1 MPQNEQRKQGAELEM
16 ANRLNAIARLLSAGG
31 TDSARIES
39 VGKAIAEE
47 VGADAAVLYLR
58 SVIRG
63 AAPIVLSYHLS
74 DYALEQMRSGAL
86 REWMEGFVT
95 IVAVAGRTR
104 EAPLE
109 GGFFERH
116 EGLKWAASFPVWSA
130 GNVNGVLI
138 LAWKQAQPLSLPNRT
153 FCEAVASLIG
163 LAVRHEAILERGA
176 ELAVARERAR
186 IARDIHDSV
195 TQSITAIVLNLQ
207 AATRSAGTTSKA
219 RSSAIEASIEVARS
233 ALVDLRH
240 SIWNLRAGEGSQK
253 SLSESIEEAG
263 AMLVASDV
271 EFEVQIHGP
280 TEKLL
285 GEVRAALLS
294 IARESL
300 NNAYR
305 HAHASRVEV
314 LVNVRPEGVAM
325 GITDDGVGAAE
336 QPGPTSFGISGM
348 RERAV
353 ALGGT
358 VHIHTV
364 PGLGTRVE
372 CEIPFD
378 RCESV

>member
-1 MPQNEQRKQGAELEM
+1 MTQIEQSAELEM
-16 ANRLNAIARLLSAGG
+16 ASRLNAVARLLSAAG
-31 TDSARIES
+31 TDYARIES
-39 VGKAIAEE
+39 VGKALAEK

-74 DYALEQMRSGAL
+74 DYALDQMRTGPL
-86 REWMEGFVT
+86 RERMEGFVS

-104 EAPLE
+104 EAPLD
-109 GGFFERH
+109 GSFFDIH

-130 GNVNGVLI
+130 GKVNGVLI
-138 LAWKQAQPLSLPNRT
+138 LAWKEGQPLSAANRT

-163 LAVRHEAILERGA
+163 VAVRHEAVLERGR
-176 ELAVARERAR
+176 ELAVLRERAR

-207 AATRSAGTTSKA
+207 AATRSAGKVSSA

-233 ALVDLRH
+233 ALVELRR

-263 AMLVASDV
+263 AVLATSGV
-271 EFEVQIHGP
+271 EFDVQIHGP
-280 TEKLL
+280 TEKLP
-285 GEVRAALLS
+285 GEVRAGLLS

-300 NNAYR
+300 NNAHR
-305 HAHASRVEV
+305 HAGATRVEV
-314 LVNVRPEGVAM
+314 LVNVTATGVVM
-325 GITDDGVGAAE
+325 GITDNGVGATE
-336 QPGPTSFGISGM
+336 PPGPTSFGISGM
-348 RERAV
+348 RERAG

-358 VHIHTV
+358 VGIFAV
-364 PGLGTRVE
+364 AGLGTRVE
-372 CEIPFD
+372 CELPFD
-378 RCESV
+378 GFPSV